1 MKIIEMFGLPYSGK
15 STMINIVKK
24 SNKRTK
30 TTNYRNTVYD
40 YLFKS
45 KEISSVDYLFLRLS
59 ERLREKTHK
68 NNNLKKAFY
77 CLIKLLVLIIPVNKE
92 IINNKINEIYLLNSK
107 KNKVFLNF
115 LIQLNKKYNFEI
127 DKVLEWIKLEITG
140 YNLSKKLKN
149 NYSLNSE
156 GITQRCLSIIMRI
169 NIAKKDIKKF
179 LKLCPKPDVLVIFDE
194 KKKITNFLK
203 NSKKISFKKKTFLQ
217 NYKFLKENIKKS
229 FRGTLI
235 ISSKDKKT
243 LEILKRGKNYEY

>member
-1 MKIIEMFGLPYSGK
+1 MFGLPYSGK

-24 SNKRTK
+24 SNKRIK

-59 ERLREKTHK
+59 EYLREKTHN

-77 CLIKLLVLIIPVNKE
+77 CFIKLLVLIIPANRE

-107 KNKVFLNF
+107 KNKLFLNF

-140 YNLSKKLKN
+140 YNLSKKSKN
-149 NYSLNSE
+149 DYSLNSE
-156 GITQRCLSIIMRI
+156 GIVQRCLSIIMRI

-179 LKLCPKPDVLVIFDE
+179 LKLCPKPDVLIIFND
-194 KKKITNFLK
+194 KKKISNFLK
-203 NSKKISFKKKTFLQ
+203 NNKKISIKKKIFLQ
-217 NYKFLKENIKKS
+217 NYKFLKENIKKF

-235 ISSKDKKT
+235 ISSQDKKT
-243 LEILKRGKNYEY
+243 LEILKKGKNYEY

>member
-107 KNKVFLNF
+107 KK
-115 LIQLNKKYNFEI
+115 
-127 DKVLEWIKLEITG
+127 
-140 YNLSKKLKN
+140 
-149 NYSLNSE
+149 
-156 GITQRCLSIIMRI
+156 
-169 NIAKKDIKKF
+169 
-179 LKLCPKPDVLVIFDE
+179 
-194 KKKITNFLK
+194 
-203 NSKKISFKKKTFLQ
+203 
-217 NYKFLKENIKKS
+217 
-229 FRGTLI
+229 
-235 ISSKDKKT
+235 
-243 LEILKRGKNYEY
+243 

>member
-1 MKIIEMFGLPYSGK
+1 MFGLPYSGK

-24 SNKRTK
+24 SNKRIK

-77 CLIKLLVLIIPVNKE
+77 YLIRLLVLIIPANKE

-115 LIQLNKKYNFEI
+115 LMQLNKKYNFEI
-127 DKVLEWIKLEITG
+127 DKVLEWVKLEITG

-203 NSKKISFKKKTFLQ
+203 NSKKISFKKRTFLQ